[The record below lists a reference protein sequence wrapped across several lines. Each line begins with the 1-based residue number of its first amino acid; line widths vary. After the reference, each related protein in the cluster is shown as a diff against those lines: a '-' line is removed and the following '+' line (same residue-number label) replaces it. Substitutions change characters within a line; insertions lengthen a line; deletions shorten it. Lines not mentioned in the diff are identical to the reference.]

1 MRPLKAN
8 YRGREVMKAD
18 KKWRVIYETIDGQ
31 SSAFIRAATASLAC
45 QKFDDENPEIGTD
58 NIIDVLEQ
66 QE

>member
-1 MRPLKAN
+1 
-8 YRGREVMKAD
+8 MKAD